1 MTTRIKICGITRPE
15 DALAAANCGADAIG
29 LVFAPLSRR
38 YVDTARAK
46 EILREL
52 PSGVSVIALFLDPDR
67 DAVEQVL
74 QQIEPD
80 LLQFHGH
87 ESVKFCS
94 RFGVPYIKT
103 IGVGHDAKGNVPD
116 INAFIEEYADAAA
129 LLFDSHAHGAAGG
142 TGQRSDWRSLPR
154 MGGRAVV
161 LAGGLTPDNVADAI
175 RIVRPYAV
183 DVSSGVEDAPGV
195 KSPEKMQ
202 AFIDEVR
209 RADAVTS

>member
-38 YVDTARAK
+38 CVDTARAK

-154 MGGRAVV
+154 MDGRAVV
-161 LAGGLTPDNVADAI
+161 LAGGLTPDNVADAM